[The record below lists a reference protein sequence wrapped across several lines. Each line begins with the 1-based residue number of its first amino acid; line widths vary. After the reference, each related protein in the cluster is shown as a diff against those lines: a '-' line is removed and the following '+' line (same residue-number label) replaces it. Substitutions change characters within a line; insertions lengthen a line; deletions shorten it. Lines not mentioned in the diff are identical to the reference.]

1 MDKPSPFPSVLR
13 ELSPLEKRSKSSSAE
28 IFSSSREV
36 FLNVIFASFPVSSRE
51 IYTLVPLKEYLQMLQ
66 EPICRMSTISAI
78 FKGFAATIVAGI
90 SAISYSTT
98 NVWILGLSFLPVLAF
113 AVLDIYYL
121 KLERKFRF
129 LFDQVRLDQH
139 AIDFSMKLTNDPLE
153 ILSAKART
161 WDCIKSPSIY
171 LFYPLMLLILI
182 VVFILKWTN
191 II

>member
-1 MDKPSPFPSVLR
+1 MPDGK
-13 ELSPLEKRSKSSSAE
+13 
-28 IFSSSREV
+28 
-36 FLNVIFASFPVSSRE
+36 
-51 IYTLVPLKEYLQMLQ
+51 TEYLQMLQ

-98 NVWILGLSFLPVLAF
+98 NLWVLGLSFLPVLAF
-113 AVLDIYYL
+113 AIMDVYYL

-129 LFDQVRLDQH
+129 LFDQVRQDNH
-139 AIDFSMKLTNDPLE
+139 AIDFSMKLTNDPVE

-161 WDCIKSPSIY
+161 WDCIKSPSIL
-171 LFYPLMLLILI
+171 LFYPMMLIILT
-182 VVFILKWTN
+182 VVFVFKCTN